1 MKNTVMRQL
10 CHNTYG
16 NKKTTKLTLIFNGK
30 YKQEK
35 KNKYIFLMDASYVM
49 RKKRNLKL
57 KSSDCL
63 NKRNE
68 LQTSCLYYR
77 I

>member
-1 MKNTVMRQL
+1 MRQL

-16 NKKTTKLTLIFNGK
+16 NKKTTKLTLKFNGK

-49 RKKRNLKL
+49 RKKLKF
-57 KSSDCL
+57 
-63 NKRNE
+63 
-68 LQTSCLYYR
+68 
-77 I
+77 

>member
-1 MKNTVMRQL
+1 MRQL

-16 NKKTTKLTLIFNGK
+16 NKKTTKLTLKFNGK

-35 KNKYIFLMDASYVM
+35 KNKYILFNGCKLCNAEKIEILNI
-49 RKKRNLKL
+49 KKLE
-57 KSSDCL
+57 SL

-68 LQTSCLYYR
+68 L
-77 I
+77 